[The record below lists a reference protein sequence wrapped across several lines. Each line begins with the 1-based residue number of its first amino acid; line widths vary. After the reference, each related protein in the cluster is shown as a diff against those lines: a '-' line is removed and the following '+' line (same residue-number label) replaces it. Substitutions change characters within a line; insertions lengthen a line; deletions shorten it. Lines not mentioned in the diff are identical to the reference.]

1 MFSHNNSSYR
11 YPLVFE
17 EIISK
22 RSKRTKQYQ
31 EKLCSE
37 LSSNIKASK
46 TPSIQKKFEMISAGF
61 ETSTSR

>member
-17 EIISK
+17 EIIKK

-46 TPSIQKKFEMISAGF
+46 TPSIQKKFDMISAGF
-61 ETSTSR
+61 ETNTSR